1 MPGDRTEAAIPR
13 HLGDVA
19 QAVVAVAVV
28 MAPVPQWEGARH
40 STALMQT
47 AYLGGAG
54 RLMFDPHSRGEMH
67 RVVRQYLR
75 VARTPAEIRRV
86 MRVWREIHYL
96 GKGHGSVFPPR
107 TMRLH
112 YYLDLPALRP
122 VPHPW
127 YPAAAV
133 TIRYALLAGIP
144 ESLHLESPME
154 ALEIA
159 RNFLA
164 DDLRWPAVPDL
175 APEILREV
183 VRRMRQG
190 DDWAEVV
197 AGRVHW
203 RPRWLLTFSDPSM
216 GHDGGLYRGA
226 GAVHLG
232 ETAGGKGVW
241 GWEL

>member
-1 MPGDRTEAAIPR
+1 MRTTALPR
-13 HLGDVA
+13 
-19 QAVVAVAVV
+19 
-28 MAPVPQWEGARH
+28 WEGARH
-40 STALMQT
+40 STALQET
-47 AYLGGAG
+47 AYLAGGG
-54 RLMFDPHSRGEMH
+54 RLMFDPHSRGQVH
-67 RVVRQYLR
+67 RVVRQWLR
-75 VARTPAEIRRV
+75 VARTPAEKRRV
-86 MRVWREIHYL
+86 MDVWRHIHYL
-96 GKGHGSVFPPR
+96 GRGGGNVFPPR
-107 TMRLH
+107 TIRLS

-133 TIRYALLAGIP
+133 TIRFALPGGVPADLG
-144 ESLHLESPME
+144 LKSPLE

-159 RNFLA
+159 RCFVA
-164 DDLRWPAVPDL
+164 DDLRYPHVVDL
-175 APEILREV
+175 GPEILREV

-197 AGRVHW
+197 AGRVQW
-203 RPRWLLTFSDPSM
+203 RPRWLLSFSDPAV

-226 GAVHLG
+226 GARCLG